1 MMGGWFAIVML
12 TALVFAA
19 LLFFSPERRKV
30 WSAIAATLML
40 ALAGYAIQGRPSL
53 ESAPAQSQ
61 KKDDAAF
68 EALIAMRADMDQ
80 QFSGSKQWLVMSDS
94 FARDGNFS
102 MSAAFLQ
109 SAIKKNPRNGD
120 LWAGLGLVLMLSGDG
135 NMSPAANFAFAKTR
149 ALSPNHPAP
158 DYYEGLATLFNG
170 DPVKTLK
177 LWESLVERGPK
188 TAKWRPKLES
198 QLAGLKTLLSS
209 RQNASGNAGQDVE
222 KK

>member
-1 MMGGWFAIVML
+1 MAGWLVVAAL
-12 TALVFAA
+12 TAFVFAG
-19 LLFFSPERRKV
+19 LLFFSRDRGLV

-53 ESAPAQSQ
+53 NSAPARLQE
-61 KKDDAAF
+61 KDDAAF
-68 EALIAMRADMDQ
+68 EGLIAMRADMDQ
-80 QFSGSKQWLVMSDS
+80 QFSSSKQWLVMADS

-120 LWAGLGLVLMLSGDG
+120 LWAGLGLVMMLSGDG
-135 NMSPAANFAFAKTR
+135 NLSPAANYAFAKTR

-158 DYYEGLATLFNG
+158 DYYEGLAVLFNG
-170 DPVKTLK
+170 DPRKTVT
-177 LWESLVERGPK
+177 LWELLLERGPK
-188 TAKWRPKLES
+188 SAKWRPKLES

-209 RQNASGNAGQDVE
+209 RENASGNAAQDIQ
-222 KK
+222 K